1 MFLFCS
7 YTLHQKI
14 RSEKYMQLRTATGGA
29 LPRPRS
35 RRGRQPFLSAEF
47 DLPAPPS
54 TNNLFQNRGR
64 GGRIKS
70 PGYHSW
76 ITEAGWQLR
85 LGHPAKIMRTVAVCV
100 TLGLATR
107 RPDVDN
113 CLKALLDLLVT
124 HEVIEDDAQV
134 VELSVR
140 IDRCVPAGRAH
151 ILVRQTLPPQHRMS
165 PEGRA
170 KLFG

>member
-1 MFLFCS
+1 
-7 YTLHQKI
+7 
-14 RSEKYMQLRTATGGA
+14 MQLRAATAGA
-29 LPRPRS
+29 PPEPRR

-54 TNNLFQNRGR
+54 TNNLFLNIGGR

-70 PGYHSW
+70 PGYRSW
-76 ITEAGWQLR
+76 IKEAGWQLR
-85 LGHPAKIMRTVAVCV
+85 LSHPTKIMNTVAVSAA
-100 TLGLATR
+100 LGLASR

-140 IDRCVPAGRAH
+140 VDRCVPAGRAH

-170 KLFG
+170 KLSAERRGKCGTEWRAA

>member
-1 MFLFCS
+1 
-7 YTLHQKI
+7 
-14 RSEKYMQLRTATGGA
+14 MQLENAPGRAPPQ
-29 LPRPRS
+29 PRR

-54 TNNLFQNRGR
+54 TNNLFLNIGGS

-70 PGYHSW
+70 PGYRSW
-76 ITEAGWQLR
+76 IKEAGWQLR
-85 LGHPAKIMRTVAVCV
+85 IAHPVKIMSTVAVSV
-100 TLGLATR
+100 SLGLASR

-113 CLKALLDLLVT
+113 CLKALLDLLVA
-124 HEVIEDDAQV
+124 HQVIEDDAQV

-140 IDRCVPAGRAH
+140 VDRCVPAGRAH
-151 ILVRQTLPPQHRMS
+151 ILVRQTLPPHHRMS

-170 KLFG
+170 KLSAERRCKCGAEWRAA

>member
-1 MFLFCS
+1 M
-7 YTLHQKI
+7 HKNAPG
-14 RSEKYMQLRTATGGA
+14 RAPPE
-29 LPRPRS
+29 PRR
-35 RRGRQPFLSAEF
+35 RRGRQPFRSAEF
-47 DLPAPPS
+47 HLPAPPS
-54 TNNLFQNRGR
+54 TNNLFLNAVGR

-70 PGYHSW
+70 PGYRSW
-76 ITEAGWQLR
+76 IKEAGWQLR
-85 LGHPAKIMRTVAVCV
+85 LAHPGKIMGTVGVGV
-100 TLGLATR
+100 TLALAGR

-140 IDRCVPAGRAH
+140 VDRCVPAGRAH

-165 PEGRA
+165 LEGRA
-170 KLFG
+170 KLSAERRGKCGAEWRAA

>member
-1 MFLFCS
+1 
-7 YTLHQKI
+7 
-14 RSEKYMQLRTATGGA
+14 MQLKDANGSGP
-29 LPRPRS
+29 PRPKS

-54 TNNLFQNRGR
+54 TNNLFLNRGGR

-70 PGYHSW
+70 PGYRSW
-76 ITEAGWQLR
+76 IKEAGWQLR
-85 LGHPAKIMRTVAVCV
+85 LAHPAKIMRTVAVSV
-100 TLGLATR
+100 TLGLASQ

-140 IDRCVPAGRAH
+140 VDRCVPAGRAH

-165 PEGRA
+165 LEGRA
-170 KLFG
+170 KLSAERRGKCGAEWRAA